1 MTTTETL
8 TGTGAGRPA
17 IRRGPFRR
25 LSPSLVLS
33 LVVIVA
39 IGSAAVAAPLIAP
52 YDPFTLQDVLVPPS
66 AAYPLGTDALGH
78 DMLSYLI
85 WGGRT
90 SLIFA
95 VGASLVSLLVGVL
108 VGAVPTMMGSVADQL
123 GARAVELVLMIPQL
137 FLLITAV
144 ALVGS
149 STWIV
154 VLIIGL
160 TLWPANAKIM
170 RNEVLSLRGRP
181 FAEAAAVAGLSK
193 MRILFHHIV
202 PNGIGPVIANSSLQ
216 MGYAVLMEA
225 GLDFLG
231 LGDPNKASWG
241 QALNG
246 GQSYMASAPWL
257 VIFPGL
263 VLVILML
270 ALNRVGEYVSEAL
283 NPRGTRA

>member
-1 MTTTETL
+1 MTVTEVVAA
-8 TGTGAGRPA
+8 GGADRTAMRP
-17 IRRGPFRR
+17 RRRR
-25 LSPSLVLS
+25 MSVSLALS
-33 LVVIVA
+33 LIVVVG
-39 IGSAAVAAPLIAP
+39 IGGAAVVAPLIAP
-52 YDPFTLQDVLVPPS
+52 YDPFALQDTMMPPS
-66 AAYPLGTDALGH
+66 ATYPLGTDALGH

-95 VGASLVSLLVGVL
+95 VGASLVSLLVGIL
-108 VGAVPTMMGSVADQL
+108 VGAIPTMLGNVADQL

-181 FAEAAAVAGLSK
+181 FAEAASVAGLSR
-193 MRILFHHIV
+193 MGILFRHII

-231 LGDPNKASWG
+231 LGDPNHPSWG
-241 QALNG
+241 QALNA
-246 GQSYMASAPWL
+246 GQSYMTTAPWL

-263 VLVILML
+263 ILVMLML
-270 ALNRVGEYVSEAL
+270 ALNRIGEAVSDAL
-283 NPRGTRA
+283 IPKGVR

>member
-1 MTTTETL
+1 MTVTEVVATL
-8 TGTGAGRPA
+8 DAGRTPA
-17 IRRGPFRR
+17 RLRRRR
-25 LSPSLVLS
+25 VSVS
-33 LVVIVA
+33 LVVSLVVVA
-39 IGSAAVAAPLIAP
+39 GIGGAALAAPLIAP
-52 YDPFTLQDVLVPPS
+52 FDPFSLQEPMMPPS
-66 AAYPLGTDALGH
+66 ARYPLGTDALGH

-95 VGASLVSLLVGVL
+95 IGASLVSLLVGIL
-108 VGAVPTMMGSVADQL
+108 LGAVPTMVGPVTDQL
-123 GARAVELVLMIPQL
+123 GARLVELVLMIPQL

-149 STWIV
+149 STWVV

-193 MRILFHHIV
+193 MGILFRHIV

-231 LGDPNKASWG
+231 LGDPNHPSWG
-241 QALNG
+241 QALNA
-246 GQSYMASAPWL
+246 GQEYMTSAPWL

-263 VLVILML
+263 ILVILML
-270 ALNRVGEYVSEAL
+270 ALNRIGEAVSEAL
-283 NPRGTRA
+283 TPRGARV